1 MENVL
6 NFLLLFFSQDNIL
19 SRFVFHN
26 FSFMKKIFIGLVLV
40 LGLLYCKGQVGK
52 ENTKSK
58 VIDIEVGKIKINDVD
73 IAFDRTGY
81 GDTTLLFVHGWCIN
95 KNYWLDQHFY
105 FSKKYDVIAIDLP
118 GFGESGKNRTQW
130 TFEQYGA
137 DINEFI
143 KKQKLRNVILIGH
156 SMSGDILLQV
166 DTKYPGSVIGIIGID
181 NLKKPGVK
189 LSEKENQEING
200 FFAMMEGDFSG
211 TVEMYTKQNLFPP
224 SADTS
229 IVNGVI
235 EQFKSNDPVIAI
247 KVLRSLVAISQKERD
262 MMQQLKHPL
271 YLVNSDTDSTQIDSL
286 KKYCKASAEVVY
298 VHGTGH
304 YPMIEKPAEFN
315 AALEKVIRMI
325 GKK

>member
-1 MENVL
+1 MKSQFPIFLLVIILVSCNSAVDRKENV
-6 NFLLLFFSQDNIL
+6 
-19 SRFVFHN
+19 
-26 FSFMKKIFIGLVLV
+26 
-40 LGLLYCKGQVGK
+40 
-52 ENTKSK
+52 TAK
-58 VIDIEVGKIKINDVD
+58 VNNAT
-73 IAFDRTGY
+73 IAYNQYGN

-95 KNYWLDQHFY
+95 KEYWNEQTKY
-105 FSKKYDVIAIDLP
+105 FSDKYKVVALDLP
-118 GFGESGKNRTQW
+118 GFGASDKDRTEW
-130 TFEQYGA
+130 TFEKYTD

-143 KKQKLRNVILIGH
+143 KAENLKNVILIGH
-156 SMSGDILLQV
+156 SMSGDILLLM
-166 DTKYPGSVIGIIGID
+166 DTKYPGSVIGIVGID

-189 LSEKENQEING
+189 LSEEENKGIEG
-200 FFAMMEGDFSG
+200 FFAMMDSSFSG

-229 IVNGVI
+229 IVDRVVKD
-235 EQFKSNDPVIAI
+235 FKSNDSVIAI
-247 KVLRSLVAISQKERD
+247 KVLRSLIDVSQKERD
-262 MMQQLKHPL
+262 MMQQLTHTL
-271 YLVNSDTDSTQIDSL
+271 YLVNSDTDTTHIDSL

>member
-1 MENVL
+1 
-6 NFLLLFFSQDNIL
+6 
-19 SRFVFHN
+19 
-26 FSFMKKIFIGLVLV
+26 MKKILIGLVL
-40 LGLLYCKGQVGK
+40 LIGLLYCNGQVGK

-105 FSKKYDVIAIDLP
+105 FSKKYNVIAIDLP

-200 FFAMMEGDFSG
+200 FFAMMDSNFPE
-211 TVEMYTKQNLFPP
+211 TVEMYTKQHLFPP

-235 EQFKSNDPVIAI
+235 EQFKSNDPVIAV
-247 KVLRSLVAISQKERD
+247 KVLRSLVAISQQERD

-271 YLVNSDTDSTQIDSL
+271 YLVNSDTDTTQIDSL

>member
-1 MENVL
+1 MKSQFPIFLFVIILVSCNSAVDRKENV
-6 NFLLLFFSQDNIL
+6 
-19 SRFVFHN
+19 
-26 FSFMKKIFIGLVLV
+26 
-40 LGLLYCKGQVGK
+40 
-52 ENTKSK
+52 TAK
-58 VIDIEVGKIKINDVD
+58 VNNAT
-73 IAFDRTGY
+73 IAYNQYGN

-95 KNYWLDQHFY
+95 KEYWNEQTKY
-105 FSKKYDVIAIDLP
+105 FSDKYKVVALDLP
-118 GFGESGKNRTQW
+118 GFGASDKDRTEW
-130 TFEQYGA
+130 TFEKYTD

-143 KKQKLRNVILIGH
+143 KAENLKNVILIGH
-156 SMSGDILLQV
+156 SMSGDILLLM
-166 DTKYPGSVIGIIGID
+166 DTKYPGSVIGIVGID

-189 LSEKENQEING
+189 LSEEENKGIEG
-200 FFAMMEGDFSG
+200 FFAMMDSSFSG

-229 IVNGVI
+229 IVDRVVKD
-235 EQFKSNDPVIAI
+235 FKSNDSVIAI
-247 KVLRSLVAISQKERD
+247 KVLRSLIDVSQKERD
-262 MMQQLKHPL
+262 MMQQLTHTL
-271 YLVNSDTDSTQIDSL
+271 YLVNSDTDTTHIDSL